1 MSFIVVML
9 LAAAAGLLGGMG
21 MGGGTVLIPAL
32 TIFLGVP
39 QHVAQAANL
48 FAFLP
53 MAAVSLKIHSAN
65 GLVRTRGALPVII
78 PAVLLSVAGALAA
91 SFTPP
96 QLLKRLFGAFL
107 IVLALKQLYDMRSL
121 LNGKKQ

>member
-53 MAAVSLKIHSAN
+53 MAVVSLKIHSAN

-121 LNGKKQ
+121 LKGKKQ